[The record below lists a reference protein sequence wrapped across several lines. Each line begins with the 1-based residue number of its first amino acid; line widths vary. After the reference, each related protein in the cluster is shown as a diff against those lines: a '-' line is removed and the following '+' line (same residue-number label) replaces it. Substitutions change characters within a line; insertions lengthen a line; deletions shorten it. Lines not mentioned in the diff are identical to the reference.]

1 MAREEIVKLFQVA
14 FNNGNAVFP
23 PSGGE
28 FLNKYLLAQLTPR
41 VVRNVYSGYQGDP
54 HIITQ
59 EDKLKM
65 LMDYQD
71 VLHHDTGTLRDVF
84 GPLMPP

>member
-1 MAREEIVKLFQVA
+1 MKLSQVA
-14 FNNGNAVFP
+14 FNDGNTFSP

-28 FLNKYLLAQLTPR
+28 FLNNYLLAQLAPR

-71 VLHHDTGTLRDVF
+71 VLQHDTGTLKDVF